1 MSKAKDKQAIQTE
14 AENIVAKPVLRIVK
28 VGTTTNV
35 SGKHKLTY
43 HIGCDA
49 ESSIHFRVYEN
60 SGGGYF
66 STEWVSLQAIQDAIE
81 QGRKPT
87 TSFALYDLFK
97 GKSVNTP
104 AFLLAALL
112 KEGLVQIHEENQ
124 RCYAATNP
132 DPFIT
137 EINQLISSDINI
149 QVEPKAK
156 KKHKRVE
163 LFEAGP
169 VIKKV
174 SPRITKRLAMLEAN
188 KSKA

>member
-1 MSKAKDKQAIQTE
+1 MINTDSDI
-14 AENIVAKPVLRIVK
+14 RIVK
-28 VGTTTNV
+28 IGTTTNV

-43 HIGCDA
+43 HIGCNA
-49 ESSIHFRVYEN
+49 ESDIYFRVYEN

-66 STEWVSLQAIQDAIE
+66 STEWVSLQAIQQAIE

-87 TSFALYDLFK
+87 TSFALYGLFN

-112 KEGLVQIHEENQ
+112 KEGLIQIHEENQ
-124 RCYAATNP
+124 RCYAATDPN
-132 DPFIT
+132 PFIT
-137 EINQLISSDINI
+137 EINRLITSDINI
-149 QVEPKAK
+149 QVETKPK

-174 SPRITKRLAMLEAN
+174 SPRIAKRLAMQEAN
-188 KSKA
+188 KSKT

>member
-1 MSKAKDKQAIQTE
+1 MSSPELVT
-14 AENIVAKPVLRIVK
+14 RIVK

-43 HIGCDA
+43 HIGCNAISD
-49 ESSIHFRVYEN
+49 IFFRVYEN

-66 STEWVSLQAIQDAIE
+66 STEWVSLQAIQQAIE

-87 TSFALYDLFK
+87 TSFALYGLFN

-124 RCYAATNP
+124 RSYAATNP

-137 EINQLISSDINI
+137 EISQLLASNINI
-149 QVEPKAK
+149 QIEPIPK

-174 SPRITKRLAMLEAN
+174 SPRVAKRLAIQEAN
-188 KSKA
+188 KSKT

>member
-1 MSKAKDKQAIQTE
+1 MSTAE
-14 AENIVAKPVLRIVK
+14 AQIRIVK

-49 ESSIHFRVYEN
+49 NSDIRFRVYEN

-66 STEWVSLQAIQDAIE
+66 STEWVSLQAIQQAIE

-87 TSFALYDLFK
+87 TSFALYDIFK

-104 AFLLAALL
+104 AFLLAVLL
-112 KEGLVQIHEENQ
+112 KENLVQIHEENQ

-137 EINQLISSDINI
+137 EIQQLIASNVDIK
-149 QVEPKAK
+149 VEAKPK
-156 KKHKRVE
+156 KKHKRVD

-174 SPRITKRLAMLEAN
+174 SPRIAKRLAMLEAN

>member
-1 MSKAKDKQAIQTE
+1 MNSPELVT
-14 AENIVAKPVLRIVK
+14 RIVK

-43 HIGCDA
+43 HIGCNANSD
-49 ESSIHFRVYEN
+49 IYFRVYEN

-66 STEWVSLQAIQDAIE
+66 SKEWVSLQAIQHAIE

-87 TSFALYDLFK
+87 TSFALYDIFK

-137 EINQLISSDINI
+137 AIKQLIASDVNI
-149 QVEPKAK
+149 HVAPIPK

-169 VIKKV
+169 QKV
-174 SPRITKRLAMLEAN
+174 SPRVAKRLAMQEAN
-188 KSKA
+188 KSKT

>member
-1 MSKAKDKQAIQTE
+1 MINTDSDI
-14 AENIVAKPVLRIVK
+14 RIVK
-28 VGTTTNV
+28 IGTTTNV

-43 HIGCDA
+43 HIGCNA
-49 ESSIHFRVYEN
+49 ESDIYFRVYVN

-66 STEWVSLQAIQDAIE
+66 STEWVSLQAIQQAIE

-87 TSFALYDLFK
+87 TSFALYGLFN

-112 KEGLVQIHEENQ
+112 KEGLIQIHEENQ
-124 RCYAATNP
+124 RCYAATDPN
-132 DPFIT
+132 PFIA
-137 EINQLISSDINI
+137 EINQLIASDINI
-149 QVEPKAK
+149 LVESKPK

-174 SPRITKRLAMLEAN
+174 SPRIANRLAMQEAN
-188 KSKA
+188 KPKT

>member
-1 MSKAKDKQAIQTE
+1 MSSTE
-14 AENIVAKPVLRIVK
+14 SVIRIVK

-43 HIGCDA
+43 HIGCNANSD
-49 ESSIHFRVYEN
+49 ILFRVYEN

-66 STEWVSLQAIQDAIE
+66 STEWVSLKAIQHAIE

-87 TSFALYDLFK
+87 TSFALYGLFN

-124 RCYAATNP
+124 RVYAATNP

-137 EINQLISSDINI
+137 EINQLIASNINI
-149 QVEPKAK
+149 QVEPIPK

-169 VIKKV
+169 VIRKV
-174 SPRITKRLAMLEAN
+174 SPRVAKRLAMQEAN
-188 KSKA
+188 KSKT

>member
-1 MSKAKDKQAIQTE
+1 MSNSELVT
-14 AENIVAKPVLRIVK
+14 RIVK
-28 VGTTTNV
+28 VGTSTNV

-43 HIGCDA
+43 HIGCNANSD
-49 ESSIHFRVYEN
+49 IHFRVYEN

-66 STEWVSLQAIQDAIE
+66 STEWVSLLAIQEAIE

-87 TSFALYDLFK
+87 TSFALYGLFN

-112 KEGLVQIHEENQ
+112 KEGLVQIHQDNH
-124 RCYAATNP
+124 RCYASTDP
-132 DPFIT
+132 SPFIA
-137 EINQLISSDINI
+137 EINQLIASNINI
-149 QVEPKAK
+149 KVEPLPK

-169 VIKKV
+169 VIKRV
-174 SPRITKRLAMLEAN
+174 SARVAKRLAIEEAN
-188 KSKA
+188 KSKT

>member
-1 MSKAKDKQAIQTE
+1 MSNSELVT
-14 AENIVAKPVLRIVK
+14 RIVK

-43 HIGCDA
+43 HIGCDT
-49 ESSIHFRVYEN
+49 ESDIYFRVYEN

-66 STEWVSLQAIQDAIE
+66 STEWVSLKAIQQAIE

-87 TSFALYDLFK
+87 TSFALYDLFN
-97 GKSVNTP
+97 GQSVNTP

-124 RCYAATNP
+124 RCYAATDP
-132 DPFIT
+132 SPFIA
-137 EINQLISSDINI
+137 EINQLIAANINI
-149 QVEPKAK
+149 QVEAKPK
-156 KKHKRVE
+156 KKYKRVE

-174 SPRITKRLAMLEAN
+174 SPRIAKRLAMQ
-188 KSKA
+188 

>member
-1 MSKAKDKQAIQTE
+1 MSSTE
-14 AENIVAKPVLRIVK
+14 LVTRIVK

-43 HIGCDA
+43 HIGCNA
-49 ESSIHFRVYEN
+49 ESDIHFRVYEN

-66 STEWVSLQAIQDAIE
+66 STEWVSLKAIQQAIE

-87 TSFALYDLFK
+87 TSFALYGLFN

-124 RCYAATNP
+124 RCYAATDPN
-132 DPFIT
+132 PFIA
-137 EINQLISSDINI
+137 EIKQLIASDINI
-149 QVEPKAK
+149 QVAPIIK

-163 LFEAGP
+163 LFEVGP

-174 SPRITKRLAMLEAN
+174 SPRIAKRLAMETAN

>member
-1 MSKAKDKQAIQTE
+1 MNNTLAPI
-14 AENIVAKPVLRIVK
+14 RIVK
-28 VGTTTNV
+28 LGTTTNV
-35 SGKHKLTY
+35 SGKYKLTY
-43 HIGCDA
+43 HVGCNT
-49 ESSIHFRVYEN
+49 ESEIHFRVYEN

-66 STEWVSLQAIQDAIE
+66 STEWVSLKAIQQAIE

-87 TSFALYDLFK
+87 TSFALYGLFN

-112 KEGLVQIHEENQ
+112 KEGLVQIHEENK
-124 RCYAATNP
+124 RCYAATSP
-132 DPFIT
+132 HPFIT
-137 EINQLISSDINI
+137 EINQLIKSNINI
-149 QVEPKAK
+149 QVAPIPK

-174 SPRITKRLAMLEAN
+174 SPRIAKRLAMQEAN
-188 KSKA
+188 KSKT

>member
-1 MSKAKDKQAIQTE
+1 MSNTAALI
-14 AENIVAKPVLRIVK
+14 RIVK
-28 VGTTTNV
+28 IGTTTNV

-43 HIGCDA
+43 HIGCDT
-49 ESSIHFRVYEN
+49 ESDIYFRVYEN

-66 STEWVSLQAIQDAIE
+66 STEWVSLKAIQQAIE

-87 TSFALYDLFK
+87 TSFALYGLFN

-112 KEGLVQIHEENQ
+112 KEGLVNIHEDNQ
-124 RCYAATNP
+124 RCYAAANP
-132 DPFIT
+132 DPFIN
-137 EINQLISSDINI
+137 EINLLIASDINI
-149 QVEPKAK
+149 QIEDKPK

-169 VIKKV
+169 VKHKGQA
-174 SPRITKRLAMLEAN
+174 RLAKKQEKLATN
-188 KSKA
+188 KS

>member
-1 MSKAKDKQAIQTE
+1 MSSTE
-14 AENIVAKPVLRIVK
+14 LVTRIVK

-43 HIGCDA
+43 HIGCNA
-49 ESSIHFRVYEN
+49 ESDIHFRVYEN

-66 STEWVSLQAIQDAIE
+66 STEWVSLKAIQQAIE

-87 TSFALYDLFK
+87 TSFALYGLFN

-124 RCYAATNP
+124 RCYAATDPN
-132 DPFIT
+132 PFIA
-137 EINQLISSDINI
+137 EINQLIASDINI
-149 QVEPKAK
+149 QVAPIIK

-163 LFEAGP
+163 LFEVGP

-174 SPRITKRLAMLEAN
+174 SPRIAKRLAMETAN